1 MKITTIPQL
10 YRNLNRAVE
19 VLTVLSKYGLANWI
33 SGLDVEFAKAF
44 VRARDGASLARFGG
58 HDRLR
63 LALTERGPTFIK
75 LGQVLSTR
83 PDLIGIKLPNELKQ
97 AEEQTSDLHSPC

>member
-33 SGLDVEFAKAF
+33 SRLDVEFAKDLF
-44 VRARDGASLARFGG
+44 KTRDGASLASSA
-58 HDRLR
+58 
-63 LALTERGPTFIK
+63 ALISK
-75 LGQVLSTR
+75 AS
-83 PDLIGIKLPNELKQ
+83 
-97 AEEQTSDLHSPC
+97 